1 MLPRL
6 WITVATL
13 CVLSTVRARAYLS
26 ESWSM
31 IASNDRT
38 QSTSKCVAIPS
49 NLTLCKNIQYTE
61 MQLPN
66 LLEHETL
73 AEVVHHSQ
81 DWLSLL
87 NLNCNPHTQLFLCS
101 VFAPVCLPEMAK
113 SILPCRSLCELVQN
127 GCEGR
132 MRQYGF
138 PWPEMLSCS
147 LYPEENDMCIKPP
160 TAEKITAAGATVA
173 TPCESCT
180 QVGTYENIIDNF
192 CRSAVVL
199 KARIAEV
206 HGAQIKIRNGRSLKK
221 GDRKRSVGEKTI
233 SLSARGACPC
243 ELKKN
248 APSNQRYLIMAN
260 KDSNGDLVAT
270 LVLPWQKE
278 KNFKRA
284 VHQFSRVNCKLLGRE
299 IRASASRRP
308 HSLYALRKHN
318 PPSSALG
325 Y

>member
-1 MLPRL
+1 MLFRL
-6 WITVATL
+6 WITVVVVCL
-13 CVLSTVRARAYLS
+13 VPSTIARSYLS

-31 IASNDRT
+31 IASNDRS
-38 QSTSKCVAIPS
+38 QISSKCVPIPS

-113 SILPCRSLCELVQN
+113 PILPCRSLCELVKE

-138 PWPEMLSCS
+138 PWPEMLSCNH
-147 LYPEENDMCIKPP
+147 YPEENDMCIKPP
-160 TAEKITAAGATVA
+160 TADKISAAGATVA
-173 TPCESCT
+173 APCESCT

-192 CRSAVVL
+192 CRSTVVL
-199 KARIAEV
+199 KARIAEI
-206 HGAQIKIRNGRSLKK
+206 HGSEIKIRNGRSLKK
-221 GDRKRSVGEKTI
+221 GDKKRSVGEKTI

-243 ELKKN
+243 ELKKS

-260 KDSNGDLVAT
+260 KDVDDNLVAT
-270 LVLPWQKE
+270 LILPWQKE

-299 IRASASRRP
+299 IRYSTTP
-308 HSLYALRKHN
+308 DPEALEN
-318 PPSSALG
+318 LSSDVSSESSDE
-325 Y
+325 

>member
-1 MLPRL
+1 MRL
-6 WITVATL
+6 WITVAVL
-13 CVLSTVRARAYLS
+13 CVVPSTAARAYLS
-26 ESWSM
+26 ESWAM
-31 IASNDRT
+31 ISSNDRT
-38 QSTSKCVAIPS
+38 QSTSKCVPIPS
-49 NLTLCKNIQYTE
+49 NLTLCKDIQYSE

-66 LLEHETL
+66 LLEHETI

-87 NLNCNPHTQLFLCS
+87 NLNCNPYTQLFLCS

-113 SILPCRSLCELVQN
+113 PILPCRSLCEVVKS

-138 PWPEMLSCS
+138 PWPEMLRCD

-160 TAEKITAAGATVA
+160 TAEKRATVA
-173 TPCESCT
+173 APCESCT

-192 CRSAVVL
+192 CRSSIVM
-199 KARIAEV
+199 KARISEIQ
-206 HGAQIKIRNGRSLKK
+206 GAQIKIRNGRSLKK
-221 GDRKRSVGEKTI
+221 GERKRSIGEKTI
-233 SLSARGACPC
+233 SLSTGGACPC

-248 APSNQRYLIMAN
+248 ASSNQRYLIMAN
-260 KDSNGDLVAT
+260 KDGNGNLVAT
-270 LVLPWQKE
+270 LILPWQKE
-278 KNFKRA
+278 KSFKRA
-284 VHQFSRVNCKLLGRE
+284 VHQFSRVNCKSLGRE

-308 HSLYALRKHN
+308 NSLYAMRKHN
-318 PPSSALG
+318 SPSSPYG